1 MKLKFALALLAA
13 IATQGA
19 MAGDG
24 KSLPVTMGGP
34 SYYIQIFGG
43 QSMTI
48 LGSEDRRTGFG
59 VGLAYGRNEPRFAI
73 SGASSELVYEAYYD
87 QTRSPGASGQGPNSS
102 YSYGVLAYAR
112 YRWPK
117 KRGWGLYATA
127 GWGLQYT
134 DRTSVDLDSH
144 INSTPMLGLGV
155 AFDTGDGEGT
165 IGLRFLHISN
175 AGLVGRNQG
184 QNQLFLVYSWNF

>member
-1 MKLKFALALLAA
+1 MTTYTLCELAA
-13 IATQGA
+13 VHDFLVRIRV
-19 MAGDG
+19 DVF
-24 KSLPVTMGGP
+24 LPVRFVRFPNTSKMR
-34 SYYIQIFGG
+34 I
-43 QSMTI
+43 
-48 LGSEDRRTGFG
+48 G

-73 SGASSELVYEAYYD
+73 PGANSELVYEAYYD